1 MRKLNDLWKIAK
13 KLYDKLKSKRQEIKV
28 NIVIEKLEIIIIES
42 EKDHRPRQG

>member
-1 MRKLNDLWKIAK
+1 MRKLEDCK

-42 EKDHRPRQG
+42 EKDHRHGQGQR